1 MIPVPELVKMEID
14 FLHQLK
20 HMLHVHDTVFAE
32 WVAQCNS
39 IHDRSVYS
47 GYPAAGVYYYPCYQ
61 QDDSLL
67 MTGHT
72 FGYPVYNQP
81 SYYSYCTPQY
91 MYYDPYEWKTR
102 RYSDNSTNSSLSG
115 YSVDVDAAPPNYV
128 PNDYMYHIA
137 PTAAFSFM

>member
-39 IHDRSVYS
+39 IHDQSVYA
-47 GYPAAGVYYYPCYQ
+47 GYPAGVYYYPCYRQ
-61 QDDSLL
+61 ADSFL
-67 MTGHT
+67 MTSHT
-72 FGYPVYNQP
+72 FGYPVYNS
-81 SYYSYCTPQY
+81 SYYNYCTPQY
-91 MYYDPYEWKTR
+91 MYYDPNEWKIR
-102 RYSDNSTNSSLSG
+102 RYSDNSTNSSLSS
-115 YSVDVDAAPPNYV
+115 YNVDMDAPPSYV

-137 PTAAFSFM
+137 PTAAYSSM